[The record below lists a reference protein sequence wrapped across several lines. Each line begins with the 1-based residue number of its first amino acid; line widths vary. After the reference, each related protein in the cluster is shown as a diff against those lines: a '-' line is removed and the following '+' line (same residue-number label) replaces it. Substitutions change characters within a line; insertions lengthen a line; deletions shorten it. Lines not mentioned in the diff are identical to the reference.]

1 MQKGQTHPAAIIS
14 KEMLVKSLIDLL
26 KKKPYENITI
36 TELCVHAQIAR
47 RTFYRNFKTI
57 DDVLTFYTDGIIDEF
72 SKELQIHL
80 NDSYENIVIAYFYFW
95 QRYLD
100 FLSLLNK
107 NNLTY
112 IIFTQYIKCFYKFPY
127 ILGKNSNPQPDENSF
142 AIKLAYISGGLW
154 SVLNYWISTGGKQ
167 TPEEVAKIIISG

>member
-1 MQKGQTHPAAIIS
+1 MKKGQPHPAAIIS
-14 KEMLVKSLIDLL
+14 KEMLVKGLIDLL

-57 DDVLTFYTDGIIDEF
+57 DDVLTFYIDGIIDEF

-100 FLSLLNK
+100 FLWLLNK

-112 IIFTQYIKCFYKFPY
+112 IIFTQYIKCLYKFP
-127 ILGKNSNPQPDENSF
+127 LFSQSTKPLPDENSF
-142 AIKLAYISGGLW
+142 AVKLAYISGGLW
-154 SVLNYWISTGGKQ
+154 SVLNYWISTGGRQ